1 FDLVLMDMQ
10 MPVMDG
16 VTATE
21 AIRKNPQHT
30 MPIIA
35 MTANV
40 MAEDVERCLAAGMND
55 HISKPIDPAAMY
67 QTLGRWLPAAEPSA
81 EPTEVPVVE
90 PANQEDAAS
99 HVPSPPLVNAL
110 DEAMGFRAEGA
121 PVDTLARLREVPGLD
136 VDSGLSRV
144 VGNQDLYR
152 SLLEMFVDSS
162 ARFSSSVETAL
173 SQGDFETAER
183 EAHSI
188 KGSAANLGMQALA
201 EQAGALESKLN
212 PSMSQSEQLELTHA
226 LQMALDRLAEPIK
239 AALGVSVMS
248 DAPAPNKTGEAK
260 GMDSQRAAQ
269 LREKLAAFDASALD
283 FFRDHATSITGG
295 DAELAERLRGH
306 IESFDFEA
314 ALEAIGSS
322 E

>member
-1 FDLVLMDMQ
+1 
-10 MPVMDG
+10 
-16 VTATE
+16 
-21 AIRKNPQHT
+21 
-30 MPIIA
+30 
-35 MTANV
+35 
-40 MAEDVERCLAAGMND
+40 
-55 HISKPIDPAAMY
+55 
-67 QTLGRWLPAAEPSA
+67 
-81 EPTEVPVVE
+81 
-90 PANQEDAAS
+90 
-99 HVPSPPLVNAL
+99 
-110 DEAMGFRAEGA
+110 
-121 PVDTLARLREVPGLD
+121 
-136 VDSGLSRV
+136 
-144 VGNQDLYR
+144 
-152 SLLEMFVDSS
+152 MFVDAS

-188 KGSAANLGMQALA
+188 KGSAANLGMETLA
-201 EQAGALESKLN
+201 EQAGALESKLK

-226 LQMALDRLAEPIK
+226 LQMALDELAEPIK

-260 GMDSQRAAQ
+260 GMDSELAAQ